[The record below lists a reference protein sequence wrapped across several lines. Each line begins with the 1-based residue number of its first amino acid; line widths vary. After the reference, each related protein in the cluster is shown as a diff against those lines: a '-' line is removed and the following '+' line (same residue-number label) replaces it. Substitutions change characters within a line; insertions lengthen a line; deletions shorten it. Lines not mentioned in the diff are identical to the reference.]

1 MRVLSAAVLGAVA
14 AGAALVGCYDPQVAD
29 CQFVCGAGS
38 ACPDGTACMAGFC
51 RVPGAT
57 GSCSAAASCPS
68 APCGAAGVP
77 VLSGGC
83 LALCSGQQAFD
94 NALSMCGVDDGG
106 SGWHIAILDTT
117 PKRDEATAHFASTQA
132 WVGLKRDS
140 SLASW
145 HWLNPAMTTVA
156 NTAPDWDSLPEPTQ
170 TAATFNTGKQK
181 LVALDPSELEPYFCA
196 YRP

>member
-1 MRVLSAAVLGAVA
+1 MRVLSAAVLGAIA
-14 AGAALVGCYDPQVAD
+14 ASAALVGCYDPQVAD

-57 GSCSAAASCPS
+57 GSCSATASCPS

-77 VLSGGC
+77 VPSGGC
-83 LALCSGQQAFD
+83 LALCSGQQTFD

-140 SLASW
+140 SLGSW
-145 HWLNPAMTTVA
+145 HWLNPAMTIVA
-156 NTAPDWDSLPEPTQ
+156 NTAPDWDSLPGPTQ
-170 TAATFNTGKQK
+170 TTAAFNTGKQK
-181 LVALDPSELEPYFCA
+181 LVGLEPSELEPYLCA